1 MIHHLRALWQGLDM
15 ELQIVFWEYLLE
27 EWHNVGV
34 LVGWGESLA
43 LLAMTVGVSWLGW
56 LAIEC

>member
-1 MIHHLRALWQGLDM
+1 M

-27 EWHNVGV
+27 EWHNVRV